1 MASSAQRQSAEL
13 LHMLVERM
21 AHKRVV
27 WVVAGLWDENYG
39 FGTRAIV
46 LQSTVEIGR
55 CGGPAGV
62 VQHERGAYSQSVWP
76 QIEQVK
82 TTYPVHARDP

>member
-1 MASSAQRQSAEL
+1 MFD
-13 LHMLVERM
+13 MLIRRM

-39 FGTRAIV
+39 FGARAIV

-76 QIEQVK
+76 QFEEVK